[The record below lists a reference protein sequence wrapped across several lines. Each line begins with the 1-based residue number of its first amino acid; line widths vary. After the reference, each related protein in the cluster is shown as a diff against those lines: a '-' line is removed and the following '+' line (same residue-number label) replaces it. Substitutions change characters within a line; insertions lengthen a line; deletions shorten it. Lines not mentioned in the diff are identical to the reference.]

1 MIRLLDLRQ
10 FAVSRSLFA
19 PTTLRRAIERLGFV
33 QADPI
38 RAPARAQDLILRHRV
53 RGYRVSDLERRYPT
67 LAVEEDY
74 FVNYGFLPNAH
85 VGLLHPRTVTGR
97 RDSRTRRR
105 IADLLA
111 YARDRDE
118 VHPRNAAT
126 YFAHGRVT
134 NYWGGA
140 SRATTHLLDRMHY
153 EGLLRVVR
161 RDNGTRVYSVRRG
174 GAQSLAAG
182 LSRQAQ
188 ADALL
193 ELAVRL
199 YAPLPSASLRQ
210 LAYMLRRASPQLSH
224 EIKSASGRANDMF
237 ATATVGGTMWYWPA
251 DEVPAD
257 YAADSQ
263 PTARLLAP
271 FDPIVWDRRR
281 LEALWG
287 WVYRFEAY
295 VPPSKRKLGYYALP
309 LLWRDNVIGWGNLSV
324 KGDRLTVDVGYLPGR
339 KPKERQFRHEL
350 NAELERVEEFLRLTK
365 SSFQAKVA
373 RLTSAQL
380 GLA

>member
-1 MIRLLDLRQ
+1 MIRLPDLRQ

-53 RGYRVSDLERRYPT
+53 RGYRVADLERRYPT
-67 LAVEEDY
+67 LAIEEDY
-74 FVNYGFLPNAH
+74 FVNYGFLPNGH
-85 VGLLHPRTVTGR
+85 VGLFHPRTVAGR
-97 RDSRTRRR
+97 PDSRTRRR

-118 VHPRNAAT
+118 VHPRDAAT

-153 EGLLRVVR
+153 EGLLRVAR
-161 RDNGTRVYSVRRG
+161 RDNGMRVYSVRRDVQSFA
-174 GAQSLAAG
+174 GA

-188 ADALL
+188 ADTLL

-199 YAPLPSASLRQ
+199 YAPLPGASLRQ
-210 LAYMLRRASPQLSH
+210 LAGMLRRASPQLSH
-224 EIKSASGRANDMF
+224 EIKTASDRANDTF
-237 ATATVGGTMWYWPA
+237 ARATIGETVWYWPA

-281 LEALWG
+281 LEELWG

-324 KGDRLTVDVGYLPGR
+324 KGNQLIADVGYLPGR
-339 KPKERQFRHEL
+339 RPKERIFRNEL
-350 NAELERVEEFLRLTK
+350 NAELQRIEEFLRLNE
-365 SSFQAKVA
+365 SKV
-373 RLTSAQL
+373 R
-380 GLA
+380 GEGKR